1 MMVLSDWIKN
11 FIKFNK
17 KRINLNQWEDL
28 YADLS
33 SFEFS
38 NGIELLG
45 EFTIAMHSAKLYPE
59 TYLDYLPYGFLNS
72 TGIRKY
78 IVPDNI
84 KSIGQFAFRDCYDL
98 EQVVIPKSVEQIDCQ
113 AFFNCS
119 DITSILYYGTKNDF
133 IKIESQKNPFAD
145 SYDVIIECNDGNL
158 TWEDLQ
164 QIYES

>member
-1 MMVLSDWIKN
+1 MMKLNEKLKD
-11 FIKFNK
+11 FIKRS
-17 KRINLNQWEDL
+17 KRYIQINDWETI
-28 YADLS
+28 YAELENDD
-33 SFEFS
+33 E
-38 NGIELLG
+38 NLLG
-45 EFTIAMHSAKLYPE
+45 SFTLTMHQASVHPE

-72 TGIRKY
+72 TGIRNY
-78 IVPDNI
+78 TVPDNI
-84 KSIGQFAFRDCYDL
+84 KSIGQYAFRDCYDL

-145 SYDVIIECNDGNL
+145 SYDVIIECDDGNL

-164 QIYES
+164 QIYEP